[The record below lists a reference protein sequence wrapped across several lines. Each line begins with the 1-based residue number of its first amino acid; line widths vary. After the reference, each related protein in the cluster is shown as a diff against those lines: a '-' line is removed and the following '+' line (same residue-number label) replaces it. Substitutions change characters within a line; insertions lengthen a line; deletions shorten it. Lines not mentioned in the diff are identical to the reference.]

1 VATYPNHVLL
11 NSVIDRLRNL
21 GFRVEYQQKTR
32 RAGIVIRRI
41 GKIHS
46 CEVVIQARGRDD
58 KIPAEAV
65 EAIRRQRGAPPE
77 MGVPN
82 DKFWRD
88 L

>member
-1 VATYPNHVLL
+1 MATYPNHVLL

-32 RAGIVIRRI
+32 RAGILIRRI

-46 CEVVIQARGRDD
+46 CEVVIQARLDD
-58 KIPAEAV
+58 KIPAAAV
-65 EAIRRQRGAPPE
+65 EAIRRQLGATPE

-82 DKFWRD
+82 DKFWKD

>member
-1 VATYPNHVLL
+1 
-11 NSVIDRLRNL
+11 
-21 GFRVEYQQKTR
+21 
-32 RAGIVIRRI
+32 
-41 GKIHS
+41 
-46 CEVVIQARGRDD
+46 VVIQARGLDD

-65 EAIRRQRGAPPE
+65 EAIRRQLGATPE